1 MQVTALNSTLVTSNT
16 EEQPAPVLN
25 SDFETFLKMLTTQM
39 QNQDPLNPVDSTEFA
54 TQLAMFTS
62 VEQQVLTNDRLLSI
76 QETLIGNE
84 LGQAADWVGKLA
96 RVEGD
101 FVLGQ
106 AGMTFEFDP
115 ARTSDTRVFVIRD
128 DLGQTVFT
136 KPLIA
141 SDAVMSWDGDAGIS
155 GATYSPTIQ
164 TYDAE
169 GHLVSEIAPA
179 HYQRIE
185 EIRLSQNGAMAILQD
200 SSQVSLES
208 IIALRHSEE
217 T

>member
-1 MQVTALNSTLVTSNT
+1 MQVTAPNSTLLTSNK

-76 QETLIGNE
+76 QETLLGNE

-115 ARTSDTRVFVIRD
+115 ARTSIWCLRSPQPITN
-128 DLGQTVFT
+128 GS
-136 KPLIA
+136 KK
-141 SDAVMSWDGDAGIS
+141 S
-155 GATYSPTIQ
+155 GSRKTERWLFYKIT
-164 TYDAE
+164 
-169 GHLVSEIAPA
+169 LK
-179 HYQRIE
+179 
-185 EIRLSQNGAMAILQD
+185 
-200 SSQVSLES
+200 
-208 IIALRHSEE
+208 
-217 T
+217 